1 MAPRIV
7 MVLFLALFPAVS
19 SIASESCGPMQSKFV
34 DCAVGPSEIELEMQL
49 AAERGNR
56 YLQRKRQEARGASSL
71 MQAGTRTQKALYVQ
85 EASPA
90 GAMPDGWMA
99 PTAFNPFKSG
109 DPRLAELLAFMKKQ
123 LGSHGS
129 P

>member
-34 DCAVGPSEIELEMQL
+34 DCAGGPFEIELEMQL

-56 YLQRKRQEARGASSL
+56 YLQRKRQEALGASSL
-71 MQAGTRTQKALYVQ
+71 MQARTRTQKAHFVQ
-85 EASPA
+85 EASPTA
-90 GAMPDGWMA
+90 RSMPDGWIA
-99 PTAFNPFKSG
+99 PTSFNPFKTG
-109 DPRLAELLAFMKKQ
+109 DPRLA
-123 LGSHGS
+123 
-129 P
+129 